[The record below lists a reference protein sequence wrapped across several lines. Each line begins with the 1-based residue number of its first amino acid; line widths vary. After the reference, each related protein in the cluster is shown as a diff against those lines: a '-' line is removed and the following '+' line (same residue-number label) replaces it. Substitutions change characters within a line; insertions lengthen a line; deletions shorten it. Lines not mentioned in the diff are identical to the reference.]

1 MKKGVI
7 VIHGLTGA
15 PANMAPLSESLARSG
30 FKVVTPLLPGHGTT
44 LEDLSKRSWQEW
56 QEKVAGTF
64 DDLKNEV
71 DEIFCA
77 GLSLGALLT
86 LNLALDPS
94 RRLKKIACIGTP
106 LKLSPI
112 LEKIAL
118 PLTHI
123 PPIRGLFKH
132 SKKDWEEGVAD
143 KIGRELYQGSSYAK
157 IPIHSIWELQ
167 RLQKEALKRLPEL
180 KTPTI
185 LIHSHRDKV
194 ALPLNVELFCK
205 TATQIKPELIWLEK
219 SGHVATLDMEKD
231 AVAHAIIRFFTDPVL
246 KP

>member
-1 MKKGVI
+1 MKGVI
-7 VIHGLTGA
+7 IIHGLTGS

-44 LEDLSKRSWQEW
+44 LEDLSSKNWQEW
-56 QEKVAGTF
+56 QEKVNRTF

-94 RRLKKIACIGTP
+94 RQLKRIACIGTP

-112 LEKIAL
+112 LEKLAL

-123 PPIRGLFKH
+123 PPIRELFKH

-143 KIGRELYQGSSYAK
+143 KIGRELYQSSSYAK
-157 IPIHSIWELQ
+157 IPVRSIWELQ
-167 RLQKEALKRLPEL
+167 RLQKEVLRHLPEL
-180 KTPTI
+180 KIPII
-185 LIHSHRDKV
+185 LIHSRRDK
-194 ALPLNVELFCK
+194 AAGPFNVDLFCK
-205 TATQIKPELIWLEK
+205 TAMQIKPEVVWLEK
-219 SGHVATLDMEKD
+219 SGHVATLDLEKD
-231 AVAHAIIRFFTDPVL
+231 AVAHAIIRFFTDPFL